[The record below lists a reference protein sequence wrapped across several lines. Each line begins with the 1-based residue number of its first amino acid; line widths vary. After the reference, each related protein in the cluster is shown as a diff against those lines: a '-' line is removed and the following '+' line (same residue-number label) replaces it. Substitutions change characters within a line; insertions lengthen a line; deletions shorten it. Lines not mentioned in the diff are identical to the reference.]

1 VTASPRYTL
10 SSFPFPPQTA
20 VRIPS
25 AITLP
30 SVLLGMRTPEGYSFT
45 RNETTPLDSDT
56 SQKRD
61 QPRPRANP
69 DLTPTPPTTV
79 ISTPVPRTDDLDG
92 EWKNRFA
99 ATMMNRDDRLLPI
112 QAYFLDTPGA
122 ETDSSVLTSL
132 DINLEGG
139 DPHDLSSCSV
149 SDTDGPSSSPG
160 SRSPH
165 PRKRR
170 RQNRLRRLLSPDNVQ
185 FLYDDTADVNGTSSG
200 GHSVEYPHA
209 THRRKP
215 SLEVPIIASRE
226 RNITQEGSSPSTI
239 LPGNALQ
246 LHLAGDGPDGAF
258 GSTPTATSF
267 SSSCSSNNP
276 TTTVAATTTTFNQ
289 SLPPPISL
297 DDDQTLTVAARHPV
311 PRVHFRSRVRI
322 TSGLHSGSRPRNFDS
337 TGHNSTADD
346 GIGTANTSAS
356 GSPSSSISAPLRYQ
370 ADENNVLGPL
380 GKRINSL
387 AQTRNKRNGHLRRVG
402 IGSSVS
408 ERTPFLRASEY
419 GPAPDYTHQRRER
432 GRISSES
439 EDEDLASGLKREED
453 VVFGRWP
460 WRIFNRHASTIAQV
474 PGRGSDSLFVQ
485 WWAYQCGPVLCCCPD
500 DGFEDDE

>member
-1 VTASPRYTL
+1 MT
-10 SSFPFPPQTA
+10 
-20 VRIPS
+20 I
-25 AITLP
+25 
-30 SVLLGMRTPEGYSFT
+30 SV
-45 RNETTPLDSDT
+45 
-56 SQKRD
+56 
-61 QPRPRANP
+61 A
-69 DLTPTPPTTV
+69 
-79 ISTPVPRTDDLDG
+79 
-92 EWKNRFA
+92 
-99 ATMMNRDDRLLPI
+99 PI

-122 ETDSSVLTSL
+122 ETDSSALASL

-139 DPHDLSSCSV
+139 DPNNLSSCSV
-149 SDTDGPSSSPG
+149 SDADGPSSSPG
-160 SRSPH
+160 PRSTH

-170 RQNRLRRLLSPDNVQ
+170 RRNRLRRLLSPDNVQ
-185 FLYDDTADVNGTSSG
+185 FLYDDATDANGMPNED
-200 GHSVEYPHA
+200 HSVEYPHA
-209 THRRKP
+209 AHRQKP

-246 LHLAGDGPDGAF
+246 LHLVEGGPDSAF

-267 SSSCSSNNP
+267 SSSCSSNNL
-276 TTTVAATTTTFNQ
+276 TATFNQ
-289 SLPPPISL
+289 PPPPSISL
-297 DDDQTLTVAARHPV
+297 DDDQTRVVATRHTV

-322 TSGLHSGSRPRNFDS
+322 TSGLHSSSRPRNCDS
-337 TGHNSTADD
+337 TGRDSTPDD

-387 AQTRNKRNGHLRRVG
+387 AQTRNKRNGQLRRVG

-408 ERTPFLRASEY
+408 ERTPFLHASEY

-432 GRISSES
+432 SRIGSES

-453 VVFGRWP
+453 IMFGRWP
-460 WRIFNRHASTIAQV
+460 WRIFNRHASPIARL
-474 PGRGSDSLFVQ
+474 PIWGSDSSFSVV
-485 WWAYQCGPVLCCCPD
+485 GVLLRACIMLLSR
-500 DGFEDDE
+500 

>member
-1 VTASPRYTL
+1 MTIA
-10 SSFPFPPQTA
+10 
-20 VRIPS
+20 
-25 AITLP
+25 
-30 SVLLGMRTPEGYSFT
+30 
-45 RNETTPLDSDT
+45 
-56 SQKRD
+56 
-61 QPRPRANP
+61 
-69 DLTPTPPTTV
+69 
-79 ISTPVPRTDDLDG
+79 
-92 EWKNRFA
+92 FA
-99 ATMMNRDDRLLPI
+99 PI

-122 ETDSSVLTSL
+122 ETDSSALASL

-149 SDTDGPSSSPG
+149 SDADGPSSSTG

-170 RQNRLRRLLSPDNVQ
+170 RRNRLRRLLSPDNVQ
-185 FLYDDTADVNGTSSG
+185 FLYDDTTDANRMHSED
-200 GHSVEYPHA
+200 HSVEYPHA
-209 THRRKP
+209 IHRQKP

-226 RNITQEGSSPSTI
+226 RDITQEGSSPSTI

-246 LHLAGDGPDGAF
+246 LHLAEGGPDGAF

-276 TTTVAATTTTFNQ
+276 TATFNQ
-289 SLPPPISL
+289 PPPPSISL
-297 DDDQTLTVAARHPV
+297 DDDQTPTVVTRHSV

-322 TSGLHSGSRPRNFDS
+322 TSGLHSSSRPRNCDS
-337 TGHNSTADD
+337 TGRNSTPDD
-346 GIGTANTSAS
+346 EIGTANTSAS

-370 ADENNVLGPL
+370 ADENNILGPL

-387 AQTRNKRNGHLRRVG
+387 AQTRNKRNGQLRRVG
-402 IGSSVS
+402 IGSSVG

-432 GRISSES
+432 SRICNES

-453 VVFGRWP
+453 IMFGRWP
-460 WRIFNRHASTIAQV
+460 WRIFNRHASSIAQV
-474 PGRGSDSLFVQ
+474 PGRVLTLFVQ

-500 DGFEDDE
+500 GGLGDDE

>member
-1 VTASPRYTL
+1 VTI
-10 SSFPFPPQTA
+10 A
-20 VRIPS
+20 V
-25 AITLP
+25 A
-30 SVLLGMRTPEGYSFT
+30 
-45 RNETTPLDSDT
+45 
-56 SQKRD
+56 
-61 QPRPRANP
+61 
-69 DLTPTPPTTV
+69 
-79 ISTPVPRTDDLDG
+79 
-92 EWKNRFA
+92 
-99 ATMMNRDDRLLPI
+99 PI

-122 ETDSSVLTSL
+122 ETDSSVLASL

-149 SDTDGPSSSPG
+149 SDADGPSSSPG
-160 SRSPH
+160 LRPH

-170 RQNRLRRLLSPDNVQ
+170 RRNRLRRLLSPDNVQ
-185 FLYDDTADVNGTSSG
+185 FLYDDTTDVSG
-200 GHSVEYPHA
+200 MPSEDHLVEYPHA
-209 THRRKP
+209 THRQKP

-246 LHLAGDGPDGAF
+246 LHLAEGGPDGVF

-267 SSSCSSNNP
+267 SSNYSSNNP
-276 TTTVAATTTTFNQ
+276 TATFNQ
-289 SLPPPISL
+289 PPPPPISL
-297 DDDQTLTVAARHPV
+297 DDDQTPAVATRHTV

-322 TSGLHSGSRPRNFDS
+322 TSGLHSSSRPRNCDS
-337 TGHNSTADD
+337 TGRNSTPDD

-387 AQTRNKRNGHLRRVG
+387 AQMRNKRNGQLRRVG

-432 GRISSES
+432 SRIGGES

-453 VVFGRWP
+453 IVFGQWP

-474 PGRGSDSLFVQ
+474 SGRGSDSFCSVVGVPV
-485 WWAYQCGPVLCCCPD
+485 WACIMLLSR
-500 DGFEDDE
+500 

>member
-1 VTASPRYTL
+1 MTI
-10 SSFPFPPQTA
+10 A
-20 VRIPS
+20 V
-25 AITLP
+25 A
-30 SVLLGMRTPEGYSFT
+30 
-45 RNETTPLDSDT
+45 
-56 SQKRD
+56 
-61 QPRPRANP
+61 
-69 DLTPTPPTTV
+69 
-79 ISTPVPRTDDLDG
+79 
-92 EWKNRFA
+92 
-99 ATMMNRDDRLLPI
+99 PI

-149 SDTDGPSSSPG
+149 SDADGPSSSPA
-160 SRSPH
+160 SRFPH

-170 RQNRLRRLLSPDNVQ
+170 RRNRLRRLVSPDNVQ
-185 FLYDDTADVNGTSSG
+185 FLYDDTTDVNGMPG
-200 GHSVEYPHA
+200 EDHSVEYPHA
-209 THRRKP
+209 THRQKP

-246 LHLAGDGPDGAF
+246 LHLAEGGPDGAF

-276 TTTVAATTTTFNQ
+276 TTTAFNQ
-289 SLPPPISL
+289 PPPPPISL
-297 DDDQTLTVAARHPV
+297 DDDQTPTVAVRHPV

-322 TSGLHSGSRPRNFDS
+322 TSGLHSSSRPRNCDS
-337 TGHNSTADD
+337 AGRNSTVDD

-387 AQTRNKRNGHLRRVG
+387 ALTRNKRNGQLRRVS

-432 GRISSES
+432 SRIGGES

-453 VVFGRWP
+453 IVFGRWP
-460 WRIFNRHASTIAQV
+460 WRVFNRHVSTITQE
-474 PGRGSDSLFVQ
+474 PGLGSNSLFAQ

-500 DGFEDDE
+500 DGFEDDQ